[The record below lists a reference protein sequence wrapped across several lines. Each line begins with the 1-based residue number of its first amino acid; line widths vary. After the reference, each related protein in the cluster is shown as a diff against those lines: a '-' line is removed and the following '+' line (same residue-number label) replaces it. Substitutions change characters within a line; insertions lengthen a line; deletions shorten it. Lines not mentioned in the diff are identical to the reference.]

1 MDEDTE
7 PVVIVDDDPG
17 VRRALSRLLL
27 SMGMRTK
34 AFDSGD
40 ALLAASLPVAPMAVL
55 LDLHMPGLR
64 GAALVRAIRLQWP
77 EVRIIVMTGHDR
89 PGAME
94 DVIGAGALAYIL
106 KPIHGED
113 VATLLR
119 LSRGGA
125 RGRRRTAGAGRSPHG
140 AAR

>member
-1 MDEDTE
+1 MDEDRD

-17 VRRALSRLLL
+17 VLRALSRLVL
-27 SMGMRTK
+27 SLGMRTK
-34 AFDSGD
+34 TFDSGE
-40 ALLAASLPVAPMAVL
+40 ALLSASLPGAPTAVL

-64 GAALVRAIRLQWP
+64 GGALVRAIRQRWP

-89 PGAME
+89 PGSME
-94 DVIGAGALAYIL
+94 EVIGAGASAYIL

-119 LSRGGA
+119 
-125 RGRRRTAGAGRSPHG
+125 HG
-140 AAR
+140 